1 MVIKGLIMQRTIS
14 KQLAITY
21 LDDRLNKCAS
31 AIATM
36 QLESY
41 YTNDEPPLKIG
52 AINPVSRRFAHNVG
66 DTVDIKSKIIVN
78 NGLMLTNVIHTNFLT
93 EYINNQR

>member
-1 MVIKGLIMQRTIS
+1 MQRTIS

-21 LDDRLNKCAS
+21 LDSRLNKCDS

-41 YTNDEPPLKIG
+41 YTTDVPPLKIG
-52 AINPVSRRFAHNVG
+52 AINPVTRHYAHKIG
-66 DTVDIKSKIIVN
+66 DTIDVEPKILVN
-78 NGLMLTNVIHTNFLT
+78 QYCMLTNVVRTKFL
-93 EYINNQR
+93 ENYIRSQR